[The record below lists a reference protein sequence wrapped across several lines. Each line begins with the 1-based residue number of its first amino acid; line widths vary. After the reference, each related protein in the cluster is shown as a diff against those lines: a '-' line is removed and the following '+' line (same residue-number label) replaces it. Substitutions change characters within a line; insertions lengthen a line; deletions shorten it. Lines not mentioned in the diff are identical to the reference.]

1 MSGCSWLFNSTQRM
15 VGRVAASAIPSASRS
30 SFISRLDVGPHI
42 FRRHE
47 PDVMSLACEQTAEMM
62 RATASFHG
70 DDAGW
75 ELGNQTDQRFSLR
88 SPAQNDRARCVET
101 DDTANILAE
110 ID

>member
-1 MSGCSWLFNSTQRM
+1 
-15 VGRVAASAIPSASRS
+15 
-30 SFISRLDVGPHI
+30 
-42 FRRHE
+42 
-47 PDVMSLACEQTAEMM
+47 MSLACEQTAEMM

-101 DDTANILAE
+101 DDTANILGPRSMPSTE
-110 ID
+110 TFMIRPSS